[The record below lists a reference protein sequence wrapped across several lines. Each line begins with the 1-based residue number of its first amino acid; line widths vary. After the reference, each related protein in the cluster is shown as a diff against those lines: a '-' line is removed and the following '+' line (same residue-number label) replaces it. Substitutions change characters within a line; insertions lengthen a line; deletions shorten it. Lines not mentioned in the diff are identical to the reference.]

1 MLKSKWIF
9 HPVSIFIFSLVAL
22 GTSLFLFIRSYLQV
36 NRSLQV
42 LVEKYKLN
50 PNTFVEGETWVIIV
64 ILSILVALIIAGMV
78 IIFVYYQ
85 KMIQLYRLQQ
95 NFINGFTH
103 ELKTPIASL
112 QLFLE
117 TFSKHDLP
125 KEDFHRYLE
134 FMKRDTKRLSDNV
147 ARILQLG
154 KLEDKSFKADFH
166 FQDIVI
172 LMKNFFAQTPHL
184 FEEGEVTFHTVIQEA
199 HLNVDRGLFE
209 MLLMNLITNGFRY
222 NRSEKKM
229 VTVKFYKTKNKAY
242 LDITD
247 NGIGIEKSDLK
258 KIFRKFYQ
266 VGKTTKG
273 SGLGLYIAQSISRM
287 HKFDIEAF
295 SDGKGMGTTI
305 RLTMPLKML
314 WINEQTSDQL

>member
-36 NRSLQV
+36 NRVLQDIV
-42 LVEKYKLN
+42 IKYKI
-50 PNTFVEGETWVIIV
+50 NTQSLVDGESWVIIV

-117 TFSKHDLP
+117 TFSKHELP

-134 FMKRDTKRLSDNV
+134 FMKRDTTRLSDNV
-147 ARILQLG
+147 GRILHLA

-166 FQDIVI
+166 FQDLIKLVDQF
-172 LMKNFFAQTPHL
+172 LENTPHL
-184 FEEGEVTFHTVIQEA
+184 FEEGEISFETDIKEA
-199 HLNVDRGLFE
+199 EINVDKVLFE

-222 NRSEKKM
+222 NRAPNKK
-229 VTVKFYKTKNKAY
+229 VEIKFFKKGKSARI
-242 LDITD
+242 DIKD
-247 NGIGIEKSDLK
+247 NGIGIDKKEIK

-273 SGLGLYIAQSISRM
+273 SGLGLYIAQSICRL
-287 HKFDIEAF
+287 HRFDLGVVSE
-295 SDGKGMGTTI
+295 GRGTGSTFTI
-305 RLTMPLKML
+305 FIPLKYL
-314 WINEQTSDQL
+314 WIKE